1 MDVLIHSFHI
11 YIKPSTKQVSLTF
24 LQHYV
29 LFASDFERN
38 KALVS
43 FNFLFKHLKLC
54 NNFAKAENF

>member
-1 MDVLIHSFHI
+1 M
-11 YIKPSTKQVSLTF
+11 
-24 LQHYV
+24 

-43 FNFLFKHLKLC
+43 FNYLFKQLKLC